1 MKGLLLKDFYLTKS
15 VLCINLAIFIVIG
28 VTLSFF
34 TSTWV
39 LTVLATIMLGT
50 VSVSTINMD
59 KTSGWYK
66 FSGVIPVSKKSVVES
81 KYALYILLSGVGC
94 ILGVALGVVTTLLKS
109 QLDYGT
115 MLMFVCISLA
125 ISLISGSITIP
136 CSFLLSDEK
145 STLSVVISYP
155 LSAAIFAGTFLL
167 FDNKQ
172 VACGVAALLGIILF
186 VLSWRITRRFIAAKD
201 TV

>member
-28 VTLSFF
+28 VALSFF

-39 LTVLATIMLGT
+39 LTVLAAIMLGT

-59 KTSGWYK
+59 KTSGWRKY
-66 FSGVIPVSKKSVVES
+66 SGVFPVPKKSITDS
-81 KYALYILLSGVGC
+81 KYALYILLSGAGC
-94 ILGVALGVVTTLLKS
+94 ILGVALGVVTALLKK
-109 QLDYGT
+109 QLDYDT
-115 MLMFVCISLA
+115 MFIFICISFA
-125 ISLISGSITIP
+125 ITLISGSITIP
-136 CSFLLSDEK
+136 CNFLLSEEK
-145 STLSVVISYP
+145 STISVVISLP
-155 LSAAIFAGTFLL
+155 LSAIIFAGTFLL

-172 VACGVAALLGIILF
+172 FACGTAALLGIILF

-201 TV
+201 VA